1 MQPLNVRY
9 SCGSVMT
16 VSPSDL
22 AHFTYEQMFFK
33 NATVWIVCL
42 NYECYS
48 LSPSHYL
55 HSIPPLLQSELHKQG

>member
-16 VSPSDL
+16 VLPSDL
-22 AHFTYEQMFFK
+22 AHFTYQQMFFK

-48 LSPSHYL
+48 FPFTLFTL
-55 HSIPPLLQSELHKQG
+55 

>member
-16 VSPSDL
+16 VLPNDL
-22 AHFTYEQMFFK
+22 AHFTYQQMFFK

-48 LSPSHYL
+48 FSFTLFTLYTA
-55 HSIPPLLQSELHKQG
+55 ITAK